1 MLSTVYAQRILGND
15 PSIKFAA
22 DAVNIR
28 DETCTAI
35 NGWCSNK
42 NRPQGMGRYG
52 ASRYI
57 MEGDE
62 K

>member
-1 MLSTVYAQRILGND
+1 MLSTAYAQRVLGND
-15 PSIKFAA
+15 PSIKIRCGC
-22 DAVNIR
+22 VNIR

-35 NGWCSNK
+35 KGRRSNE
-42 NRPQGMGRYG
+42 NCLQGMGRYG

-57 MEGDE
+57 VEGDE